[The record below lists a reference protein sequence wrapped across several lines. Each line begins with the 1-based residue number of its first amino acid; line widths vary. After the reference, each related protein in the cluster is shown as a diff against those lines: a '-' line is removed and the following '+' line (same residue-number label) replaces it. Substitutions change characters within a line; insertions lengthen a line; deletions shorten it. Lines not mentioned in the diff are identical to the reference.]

1 MKKLLLLRHAK
12 SSWADAS
19 LPDFE
24 RPLNERGMR
33 AAPLIGK
40 FMRAQKILPDLIICS
55 PAKRARETIALVLKA
70 AGIRPELRYDERIY
84 EATVSRLFEVI
95 SQIEDNKREVL
106 LVGHNP
112 GFENLL
118 ERLTGKAERMPTAAL
133 AQIILNSEN
142 WSEAAAKRGRLEWL
156 TKAKELAK
164 R

>member
-24 RPLNERGMR
+24 RPLNERGR
-33 AAPLIGK
+33 HAAPLVGK
-40 FMRAQKILPDLIICS
+40 FMREQKLRPDLIISS
-55 PAKRARETIALVLKA
+55 PAERARQTIALVLEA
-70 AGIRPELRYDERIY
+70 AGIQTDIRYDERIY
-84 EATVSRLFEVI
+84 EASVTSLVEII
-95 SQIEDNKREVL
+95 SQIEDDKTEAM

-118 ERLTGKAERMPTAAL
+118 ERLTGESERMPTAAL
-133 AQIILNSEN
+133 ARIIINAESWN
-142 WSEAAAKRGRLEWL
+142 EAGEQGGRLEWL
-156 TKAKELAK
+156 VKAKELAK